1 MKVAFKID
9 GKRHSVDFRVS
20 TSRHTDFIVMAKDS
34 KNLDILNQLT
44 VDGDRAVK
52 EGIRQK
58 LEFRLNVSMLIDYNY
73 QGAGYGFNVDFYQLI
88 KKLK

>member
-9 GKRHSVDFRVS
+9 GKRYGVDFRVS
-20 TSRHTDFIVMAKDS
+20 TSRNTNFVVMAKDS
-34 KNLDILNQLT
+34 KNLDILQKLIA
-44 VDGDRAVK
+44 DGDRPVK

-58 LEFRLNVSMLIDYNY
+58 LELRLNVPIDIDYNWD
-73 QGAGYGFNVDFYQLI
+73 GAGFGFNVDFYSVI